1 MFHLGRAFGTRG
13 SGLLSVGGDSA
24 AVAGSSGVDCTGCIV
39 VWPYGR
45 RQTSRANST
54 AAAAAPWLGGYPG
67 DLHLGLCVIPRL
79 VLGGGRPE
87 LVSAGLADDPG
98 GGTCD
103 RGSHRG
109 LSLAA
114 RAGCTEFST
123 RSYSVQWSLAMAGRH
138 LWQPARAANDNPR
151 WDPLSPV
158 PPPGP
163 SACPAETSSGR
174 PPPRNSR

>member
-1 MFHLGRAFGTRG
+1 MFRLGRAFGTRG

-45 RQTSRANST
+45 RKTSRANST
-54 AAAAAPWLGGYPG
+54 AAAAAPWLGGYPD
-67 DLHLGLCVIPRL
+67 DLHLGLCVTRRL
-79 VLGGGRPE
+79 FLGGGRPE
-87 LVSAGLADDPG
+87 LVSAGQADGPG

-123 RSYSVQWSLAMAGRH
+123 RSYSEQWSWATAGRR
-138 LWQPARAANDNPR
+138 LWPQGRRRIRGHYRLSVPRASPQLGRRVR
-151 WDPLSPV
+151 WRRL
-158 PPPGP
+158 
-163 SACPAETSSGR
+163 
-174 PPPRNSR
+174 